1 MDSFIPAEQIKNSKS
16 TDITRRRYNRIAS
29 VYDQMEW
36 FVEKNIFRKWRKL
49 LMDQVKGEKVLEIG
63 VGTGKNIPYY
73 PPKTNI
79 SAIDLSENML
89 AMAVRQA
96 DNISRSVD
104 FQVMDVESLTFP
116 DNSFDTALAT
126 FVFCSVPDPVNGLR
140 ELGRVVKPGGDIW
153 LLEHMRVNRPIIG
166 TLMDLFNPLIVR
178 MMGANINRH
187 TVENVEIAGLK
198 IISVT
203 DLQGKLVRLIQ
214 ATPA

>member
-49 LMDQVKGEKVLEIG
+49 LMDQVRGEKVLEIG

-73 PPKTNI
+73 PSKTNI

-89 AMAVRQA
+89 AKAVRQA

-153 LLEHMRVNRPIIG
+153 LLEHVRVNRPIIG

>member
-1 MDSFIPAEQIKNSKS
+1 MDSFIPAEQIKNSKL
-16 TDITRRRYNRIAS
+16 TNITRRRYNRIAS

-49 LMDQVKGEKVLEIG
+49 LMDQVRGEKVLEIG

-89 AMAVRQA
+89 AKAVRQA

-116 DNSFDTALAT
+116 DNSFDAALAT
-126 FVFCSVPDPVNGLR
+126 FVFCSVPNPVNGLR

>member
-1 MDSFIPAEQIKNSKS
+1 MDSFIPAKQIKNSKL

-36 FVEKNIFRKWRKL
+36 FVEKNIFGKWRKL
-49 LMDQVKGEKVLEIG
+49 LMDQVRGEKVLEIG
-63 VGTGKNIPYY
+63 VGTGKNIPFY
-73 PPKTNI
+73 PSNINI

-89 AMAVRQA
+89 AKAVRQA

-104 FQVMDVESLTFP
+104 FQLMDVESLNFP

-126 FVFCSVPDPVNGLR
+126 FVFCSVPDPVNGLK

-153 LLEHMRVNRPIIG
+153 LLEHVRVNRPIIG
-166 TLMDLFNPLIVR
+166 SLMDLLNPLIVR
-178 MMGANINRH
+178 MMGANINRQ
-187 TVENVEIAGLK
+187 TVENIEIAGLK
-198 IISVT
+198 IISVM

>member
-36 FVEKNIFRKWRKL
+36 FVENNVFRKWRKL
-49 LMDQVKGEKVLEIG
+49 LMDQVRGEKVLEIG
-63 VGTGKNIPYY
+63 VGTGKNIPFY
-73 PPKTNI
+73 PSNINI

-89 AMAVRQA
+89 AKAVRQA

-104 FQVMDVESLTFP
+104 FQLMDVESLTFP

-153 LLEHMRVNRPIIG
+153 LLEHVRVNRPIIG

>member
-1 MDSFIPAEQIKNSKS
+1 MDSFIPAEQIKNSKL
-16 TDITRRRYNRIAS
+16 TNITRRRYNRIAS

-49 LMDQVKGEKVLEIG
+49 LMDQVRGEKVLEIG

-73 PPKTNI
+73 PPQTNI

-89 AMAVRQA
+89 AKAVRQA

-116 DNSFDTALAT
+116 DNSFDAALAT
-126 FVFCSVPDPVNGLR
+126 FVFCSVPNPVNGLR